1 MHLISKIPR
10 PLFVA
15 ALATLGF
22 TLIYLF
28 VIGSVRL
35 GPSLTV
41 SQALFIIFINFLP
54 GIVSGIIIWL
64 YIRRKQKNAW
74 AIAIITSFAM
84 LALFPLINILL
95 GSIFKYLALLPV
107 VWGLLVVNSR
117 IFSGSK
123 NTVLKFCMLFAFCA
137 VLFVANR
144 RFATWLFEMRPVY

>member
-1 MHLISKIPR
+1 MNFTSKIPR

-35 GPSLTV
+35 GPTLTAL
-41 SQALFIIFINFLP
+41 QALFIIFINFLP
-54 GIVSGIIIWL
+54 GIVSGIIIWS
-64 YIRRKQKNAW
+64 YIRRTQKNAW
-74 AIAIITSFAM
+74 AITIITSFAM
-84 LALFPLINILL
+84 LALFPLINIFL

-107 VWGLLVVNSR
+107 AWGLLVVNSR

-123 NTVLKFCMLFAFCA
+123 YTILKFCILFALCA
-137 VLFVANR
+137 VLFVASR
-144 RFATWLFEMRPVY
+144 RFATWLFEMRTVY